1 MLWYYRNMKILSAY
15 IQVLKNKIFIL
26 IKIGQQLPLSHLLS
40 IFLYKI
46 MKAFGIVKL
55 YEVFSGEKTSFSKIN
70 FDISNILISEKNS
83 KKIIEDAEKIISG
96 KIYLF
101 GIVEEELTFPDQHKA
116 LHWSH
121 FKGDQFQ
128 DRDIKYFWEPARFS
142 WGIRLAQAYSL
153 TKNDQYA
160 EYLWQK
166 IEDFFQKN
174 PPYKGIQY
182 LSAQEVGMRIIT
194 LSYCISIL
202 EDSLSSTKERMDL
215 FVAFIEAHAIRI
227 PSTLSYAKAQN
238 NNHLISEAVGLYT
251 AGVVLKDHSKSKKWR
266 KIGLHNFEYAIRKQI
281 SSAGTYSQH
290 SVRYHRLMLELV
302 NWMFI
307 ICSMNND
314 KFSEESKFLIRKS
327 IDWLSYL
334 CNPSNGY
341 CPNLGPNDGAYL
353 LPFSTENHNDYRPTL
368 QLSSA
373 LFFNKY
379 LYSNNSSFDDFQWLG
394 IEKQDM
400 VSENKFYKD
409 SNAQLIHSQNSYGY
423 FRVEKFRGRPGH
435 ADQFHFDLW
444 YKNQNVLLDAGTYAY
459 NKNSPWNNP
468 LSQTFFHNTLYINH
482 SNQMLRGGKFLWLDW
497 ANAKKTKKYKDKSE
511 KIRSISA
518 EHDGY
523 AKDNVIHQRIVDVI
537 NDEWLI
543 KDTLYKKIEK
553 KDDQVKVGYHLLIK
567 NPISYEINQNRI
579 IFTYESFR
587 MILLIV
593 GFNFEKLIFI
603 KGGKQIFGIENKK
616 DCECFG
622 WVSPTYGY
630 KEEAISLL
638 IEDHVRIPT
647 EFLTKIRF
655 E

>member
-1 MLWYYRNMKILSAY
+1 MKILSAY
-15 IQVLKNKIFIL
+15 IQVLINKISIL

-202 EDSLSSTKERMDL
+202 EDSLSSTKERMEL
-215 FVAFIEAHAIRI
+215 FCAFIEAHAIRI

-251 AGVVLKDHSKSKKWR
+251 AGVVLNDHSKSKKWR
-266 KIGLHNFEYAIRKQI
+266 KIGLRNFEYAIRKQI
-281 SSAGTYSQH
+281 SSDGTYSQH
-290 SVRYHRLMLELV
+290 SVRYHRLILELV

-307 ICSMNND
+307 ICSKNND
-314 KFSEESKFLIRKS
+314 DFSEESKFLIRKS
-327 IDWLSYL
+327 IDWISYL

-423 FRVEKFRGRPGH
+423 FRVEKFKGRPGH

-444 YKNQNVLLDAGTYAY
+444 YKNKNVLLDAGTYAY
-459 NKNSPWNNP
+459 NNNSPWNNP
-468 LSQTFFHNTLYINH
+468 LSQTFFHNTLYINQT
-482 SNQMLRGGKFLWLDW
+482 NQMLRAGKFLWLDW
-497 ANAKKTKKYKDKSE
+497 ANAKNTKKYKDKSD

-523 AKDNVIHQRIVDVI
+523 AKYNAIHQRIVDVI

-543 KDTLYKKIEK
+543 KDTLYKKSEK
-553 KDDQVKVGYHLLIK
+553 KDDQVKFGYHLLIK

-593 GFNFEKLIFI
+593 GFNFEKLMLI